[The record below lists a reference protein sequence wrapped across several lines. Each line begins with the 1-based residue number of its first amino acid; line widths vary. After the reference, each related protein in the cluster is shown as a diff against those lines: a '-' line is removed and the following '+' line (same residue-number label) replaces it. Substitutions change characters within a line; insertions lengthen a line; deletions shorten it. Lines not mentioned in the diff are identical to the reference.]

1 MTDHLPAPRMT
12 LITLGVN
19 NLQVS
24 TKFYHE
30 GLGWPLSKHSNAHVS
45 FFELD
50 GVRLGLFGK
59 NQLAEDAQ
67 AQLAKEC
74 QTEIPT
80 SEAQSLPFNGITM
93 AHNVNTEQEVD
104 KIIDIAVK
112 AGAKLQVHTH
122 QLFF

>member
-1 MTDHLPAPRMT
+1 MTEHLPAPRMT

-30 GLGWPLSKHSNAHVS
+30 GLGWPLSKLSNAHVS

-59 NQLAEDAQ
+59 TQLAEDAQ
-67 AQLAKEC
+67 AQLAKARSAVFSN
-74 QTEIPT
+74 PVRT
-80 SEAQSLPFNGITM
+80 SALF
-93 AHNVNTEQEVD
+93 
-104 KIIDIAVK
+104 
-112 AGAKLQVHTH
+112 LQVRRHK
-122 QLFF
+122 